1 MSKHKILFV
10 FRLTTY
16 MNPQRTAEY
25 LAYLGYMYD
34 HDSQVSAL
42 HSESTGSLVKC
53 SFAEA

>member
-1 MSKHKILFV
+1 
-10 FRLTTY
+10 